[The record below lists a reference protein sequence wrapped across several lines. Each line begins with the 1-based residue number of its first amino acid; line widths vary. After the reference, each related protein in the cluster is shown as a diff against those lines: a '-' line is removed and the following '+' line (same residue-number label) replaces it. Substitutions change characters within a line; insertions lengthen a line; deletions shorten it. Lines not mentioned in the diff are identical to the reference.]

1 MSRHAGFDCYDIATA
16 CDGLSGT
23 NRMTIGVYLAE
34 GILSQSLYIKEPVE

>member
-1 MSRHAGFDCYDIATA
+1 VPWHASLDCDDVATA

-34 GILSQSLYIKEPVE
+34 GILSQSVYIKEPVE